1 MRRWSVPVLLAGV
14 LLLPLAW
21 GGRGPGKPVAPAPA
35 CRRVEI
41 LAKDSPA
48 YLEVSEAIRRELG
61 PKFCTHET
69 RFRREESFESLSARV
84 APQKPELMVLMDNE
98 GVDFGVRF
106 NASSKSPVPCVAIMG
121 LNFKSL
127 LKSNRWI
134 SGIAYESPAFSL
146 VTQFRYVVG
155 RPVRNVLAIYRR
167 SLFSEMVDSAVSQ
180 LKLEGIT
187 LDAVNAEEQ
196 GSANDQVAEALRK
209 GLARM
214 SESPGRY
221 DAVWVLLDSELLSQ
235 SLFTSIWIPAA
246 RKSGIPFITGSD
258 VLVSREMEFATF
270 AVTPNHPDL
279 AAQAA
284 QQVEQI
290 LQSHIKPSE
299 IGVENV
305 VSVNKVLNMPLAARI
320 GLPIRPDRLG
330 DVKRVE

>member
-1 MRRWSVPVLLAGV
+1 
-14 LLLPLAW
+14 
-21 GGRGPGKPVAPAPA
+21 
-35 CRRVEI
+35 
-41 LAKDSPA
+41 
-48 YLEVSEAIRRELG
+48 
-61 PKFCTHET
+61 
-69 RFRREESFESLSARV
+69 
-84 APQKPELMVLMDNE
+84 
-98 GVDFGVRF
+98 
-106 NASSKSPVPCVAIMG
+106 
-121 LNFKSL
+121 
-127 LKSNRWI
+127 
-134 SGIAYESPAFSL
+134 
-146 VTQFRYVVG
+146 
-155 RPVRNVLAIYRR
+155 
-167 SLFSEMVDSAVSQ
+167 
-180 LKLEGIT
+180 
-187 LDAVNAEEQ
+187 
-196 GSANDQVAEALRK
+196 
-209 GLARM
+209 M